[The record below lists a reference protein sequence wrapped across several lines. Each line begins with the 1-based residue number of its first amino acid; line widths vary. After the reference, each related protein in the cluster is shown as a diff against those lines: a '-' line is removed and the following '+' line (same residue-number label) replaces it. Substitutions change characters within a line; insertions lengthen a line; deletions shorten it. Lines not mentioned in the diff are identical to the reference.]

1 MNNLFKVGVGALA
14 FAAVTSF
21 AGQYPFP
28 QNMKHPNGHIIEYA
42 DTDMIKKHYELWKQA
57 WYQASNGWVLAPEG
71 TCSTVSE
78 AIAYGMLITVY
89 MDEEETF
96 KKLYDVW
103 KNNGVG
109 GSSGAGMNWRIGC
122 SSDNGS
128 ATDADEDAALALVMA
143 SKQWN
148 NTSYLNDAKTLI
160 DWMASNDVDENNSL
174 KPGSNWNPAL
184 NPSYVMPGHYRLF
197 EKVANDSKWSTIRTK
212 AMKDL
217 LACQDS
223 KTGLVGDWCSWSDH
237 KTISSPGAA
246 VSNDIGFYDDAART
260 PWRTAWGYY
269 WYGDSD
275 AKKFNETVVSWL
287 IPETRTAS
295 GVNSGYKY
303 VNGKYELDDSDKRRF
318 VSSTFSGGLGLATSS
333 IDSDAAKTYLGTVYK
348 VLKKQVSCASAEGCG
363 ESVSGEKYYPA
374 TLNVL
379 YLLMVTG
386 NMPNLYDLTGFTKFT
401 PDPSKAPSVGKIGG
415 EQQKMGDSTVGISG
429 LWNWGAYH
437 DKLGIGTKM
446 VPDSGSSPL
455 FKKDDGSI
463 YAEASMEIGPEPD
476 YVPGATLKYPS
487 AGIAV
492 SFKSDNCKKDKSCGV
507 DLSALGVKYLRVTAK
522 TSGPIR
528 MAVLNTITDEN
539 AEKGLQNMGAGS
551 EPGIYVDNS
560 DDYAAVTYDMTPYEW
575 GFMGANGEKITI
587 LDWVNKNAPPGAD
600 IIKNVKGFKWE
611 VKDAKG
617 GLGEIS
623 IKSIEFLD
631 ASKNVIDPSK
641 ITGMTITQTN
651 PGTDPGTDPGT
662 NPGTDPGTDP
672 GTNPGTD
679 PGTDPGTN
687 PGTDPGTDPGTNPG
701 TDPAAIQ
708 MAQALSMAKISVAG
722 MNIAVDGAKA
732 GADIAVFSLQG
743 NKVASV
749 KATFGNA
756 SVTVPTK
763 GIYLVRIGNKISKV
777 TVK

>member
-42 DTDMIKKHYELWKQA
+42 KTDVIKEHYRLWKQA
-57 WYQASNGWVLAPEG
+57 WYNSSNGWVYAPEG

-89 MDEEETF
+89 MDEEDVF
-96 KKLYDVW
+96 KKLYSVW
-103 KNNGVG
+103 TSNTVGKVANG
-109 GSSGAGMNWRIGC
+109 GMDWRIGC
-122 SSDNGS
+122 EANGGS

-148 NTSYLNDAKTLI
+148 NAQYLNDAKALI
-160 DWMASNDVDENNSL
+160 NWIAENDVDGNNSL

-184 NPSYVMPGHYRLF
+184 NPSYVVPGHYRLF
-197 EKVANDSKWSTIRTK
+197 QKVTDNDKWSTIRQK

-223 KTGLVGDWCSWSDH
+223 KTGLVGDWCDWSSH
-237 KTISSPGAA
+237 NTISSPGAA
-246 VSNDIGFYDDAART
+246 VSNDIGFFDDAART
-260 PWRTAWGYY
+260 PWRTAWAYY
-269 WYGDSD
+269 WYGDSES
-275 AKKFNETVVSWL
+275 KTFNETVTKWL

-303 VNGKYELDDSDKRRF
+303 TNGTYEADLSDKRRF

-333 IDSDAAKTYLGTVYK
+333 VDSDAAKTYLGTVYK
-348 VLKKQVSCASAEGCG
+348 VLTSLESCESANGCG
-363 ESVSGEKYYPA
+363 EGIAGEKYYPA
-374 TLNVL
+374 TLNML
-379 YLLMVTG
+379 YLLLVTG

-401 PDPSKAPSVGKIGG
+401 PDTSKAPSVSKIGG
-415 EQQKMGDSTVGISG
+415 VQQKMGDSTVSVSG

-463 YAEASMEIGPEPD
+463 YAEASMEIGPEPK
-476 YVPGATLKYPS
+476 YVAGATLKYPS

-492 SFKSDNCKKDKSCGV
+492 SFKSDACKQTKTCGV
-507 DLSALGVKYLRVTAK
+507 DLSALGVKYVRVTAK

-539 AEKGLQNMGAGS
+539 AEKGAPNMGAGS
-551 EPGIYVDNS
+551 EPGIYVDNTE
-560 DDYAAVTYDMTPYEW
+560 DYKAVTYDMTPYEW

-631 ASKNVIDPSK
+631 ANEQLIDPSK
-641 ITGMTITQTN
+641 ITGMTIQSN

-743 NKVASV
+743 NKIASV